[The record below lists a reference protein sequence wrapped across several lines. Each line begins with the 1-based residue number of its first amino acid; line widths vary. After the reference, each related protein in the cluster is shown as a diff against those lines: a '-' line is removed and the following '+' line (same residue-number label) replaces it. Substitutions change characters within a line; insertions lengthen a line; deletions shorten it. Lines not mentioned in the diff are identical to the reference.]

1 MRVVV
6 GVAQLVC
13 EGIQEEVAPLS
24 IQVIGQTHED
34 VQRRL
39 MHGVALRPRL
49 VQVDCL
55 QAISALSESSA
66 RNCTLTDTETTMG
79 RVMPEEHHD

>member
-13 EGIQEEVAPLS
+13 EGIQEEVTPLS

-34 VQRRL
+34 VQRGL

-55 QAISALSESSA
+55 QAHLRFQRCPKHLA
-66 RNCTLTDTETTMG
+66 RNCMSTGTDTDREGSDST
-79 RVMPEEHHD
+79 